1 MEEEKDYYT
10 VEEAK
15 EMGVPQPTLANW
27 LYVTRV
33 AEERYFT
40 EQVARLVI
48 PKAVIDRW
56 KMHRRVR
63 EDEQL

>member
-1 MEEEKDYYT
+1 MEEKDYYT

-33 AEERYFT
+33 AEERYFQET
-40 EQVARLVI
+40 VSRLVI
-48 PKAVIDRW
+48 PKTVVERW
-56 KMHRRVR
+56 KKYRRVR
-63 EDEQL
+63 EDE